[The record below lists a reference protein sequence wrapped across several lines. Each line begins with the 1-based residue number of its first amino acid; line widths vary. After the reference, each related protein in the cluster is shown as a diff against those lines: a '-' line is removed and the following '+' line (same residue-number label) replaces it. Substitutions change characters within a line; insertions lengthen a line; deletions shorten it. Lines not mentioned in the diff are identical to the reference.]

1 MSSAENVQS
10 ATAVLAR
17 TGAGCRFS
25 IGRKPVSEK
34 TRSVFER
41 ALRKAENM
49 QSAAAV
55 LARANVGCRFSIGR
69 ILQITEYGGTEH
81 ER

>member
-1 MSSAENVQS
+1 MIAMSSAENRQS

-17 TGAGCRFS
+17 ADAGGLFS
-25 IGRKPVSEK
+25 IGRTPDSEK

-41 ALRKAENM
+41 ALKKAENR
-49 QSAAAV
+49 QSATAV
-55 LARANVGCRFSIGR
+55 LA
-69 ILQITEYGGTEH
+69 LLITYGGNEH

>member
-1 MSSAENVQS
+1 MKKHEVFFEQALQKAENRQS

-17 TGAGCRFS
+17 ADAGGLFS
-25 IGRKPVSEK
+25 IGRMPDSEK

-41 ALRKAENM
+41 ALQKAENR
-49 QSAAAV
+49 QSATAV
-55 LARANVGCRFSIGR
+55 LA
-69 ILQITEYGGTEH
+69 LLITYGGNEH